1 MQKPIETISQ
11 TVVPVMIEKKFPVNV
26 EKKSESAALKVSSE
40 GPKKFTSKKKEDKDQ
55 NVETEADVMIF
66 F

>member
-1 MQKPIETISQ
+1 
-11 TVVPVMIEKKFPVNV
+11 MIEKKFPVNV